1 MTTTK
6 TSTNSQP
13 RKTLASQLDRLDQI
27 LDTLSEGLND
37 GAS

>member
-1 MTTTK
+1 MSNAK
-6 TSTNSQP
+6 TNNGPVRRS
-13 RKTLASQLDRLDQI
+13 LASQLDRLDQI